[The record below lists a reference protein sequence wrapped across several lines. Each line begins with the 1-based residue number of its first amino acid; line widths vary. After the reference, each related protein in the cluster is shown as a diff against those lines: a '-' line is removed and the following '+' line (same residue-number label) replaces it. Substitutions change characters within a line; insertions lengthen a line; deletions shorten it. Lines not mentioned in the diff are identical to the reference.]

1 MKTNNQNRK
10 AKNYIGKVL
19 IFAIVLVFA
28 IFGITVFLIAQKTT
42 REMSNSAINNLSE
55 SLDLMKGTVEMLLKS
70 QQEFQ
75 EFLATE
81 LSDEE
86 DLEKSIQNY
95 DITENITNI
104 SVIVEGRS
112 VGVSCNGDEFCAD
125 DLDFSTENITEEV
138 EISKAYLNHMGAWAY
153 TIKCPVVKDDKK
165 IATLYMEYI
174 YDEFDG
180 TLPDRPYS
188 GDATLYIMDA
198 QTQRFVLKPKGV
210 GARVAGHINLEDFYR
225 ANVILEDSIQEDIA
239 KSIQL
244 GENYM
249 FYHKI
254 LNEKSLIYLWSVNG
268 GTLYL
273 VGYVPLKAIQR
284 EGSTVNQNIFIV
296 VAVMLTAFV
305 ICFAIYFITQRQQRQ
320 VQKERELEREIH
332 NKELS
337 KALQNAQIANNA
349 KTVFLSNMSH
359 DIRTPMNAVLGFT
372 SLLEQEADNPTK
384 VREYVKKIKF
394 SSEHLLELINEVL
407 DITKIESGKN
417 VLILNEFSIK
427 QMVFSV
433 ENIIRQESSKKN
445 QNLSISI
452 ENITHDV
459 LLGDVTKINQI
470 CVNLLSNAVKYTQ
483 EQGNIWFNIIGME
496 QHSPQYQS
504 LRIVVKDD
512 GYGMSQD
519 FLKILFD
526 PFTRAENSTTN
537 KVQGTGLGMAITKNL
552 VELMDGTIKVISE
565 INKGT
570 TFTIDL
576 ELRIPD
582 GSVVVPE
589 DTTPNVVENILL
601 GKNFLIAEDNEI
613 NAEII
618 VELLKLEGATCEIV
632 SNGELAVKRF
642 ESSKLDEFDAIF
654 MDIQMPVMNGY
665 EATKI
670 IRHLDKPNAKTIPI
684 IAMTANAFSEDI
696 KDALNVG
703 MNAHISKPINM
714 SMLKNTVGKYL

>member
-1 MKTNNQNRK
+1 
-10 AKNYIGKVL
+10 
-19 IFAIVLVFA
+19 
-28 IFGITVFLIAQKTT
+28 
-42 REMSNSAINNLSE
+42 
-55 SLDLMKGTVEMLLKS
+55 
-70 QQEFQ
+70 
-75 EFLATE
+75 
-81 LSDEE
+81 
-86 DLEKSIQNY
+86 
-95 DITENITNI
+95 
-104 SVIVEGRS
+104 
-112 VGVSCNGDEFCAD
+112 
-125 DLDFSTENITEEV
+125 
-138 EISKAYLNHMGAWAY
+138 
-153 TIKCPVVKDDKK
+153 
-165 IATLYMEYI
+165 
-174 YDEFDG
+174 
-180 TLPDRPYS
+180 
-188 GDATLYIMDA
+188 
-198 QTQRFVLKPKGV
+198 
-210 GARVAGHINLEDFYR
+210 
-225 ANVILEDSIQEDIA
+225 
-239 KSIQL
+239 
-244 GENYM
+244 
-249 FYHKI
+249 
-254 LNEKSLIYLWSVNG
+254 
-268 GTLYL
+268 
-273 VGYVPLKAIQR
+273 
-284 EGSTVNQNIFIV
+284 
-296 VAVMLTAFV
+296 
-305 ICFAIYFITQRQQRQ
+305 
-320 VQKERELEREIH
+320 
-332 NKELS
+332 
-337 KALQNAQIANNA
+337 
-349 KTVFLSNMSH
+349 
-359 DIRTPMNAVLGFT
+359 
-372 SLLEQEADNPTK
+372 
-384 VREYVKKIKF
+384 
-394 SSEHLLELINEVL
+394 
-407 DITKIESGKN
+407 
-417 VLILNEFSIK
+417 
-427 QMVFSV
+427 
-433 ENIIRQESSKKN
+433 
-445 QNLSISI
+445 
-452 ENITHDV
+452 
-459 LLGDVTKINQI
+459 
-470 CVNLLSNAVKYTQ
+470 
-483 EQGNIWFNIIGME
+483 ME